1 MLIVA
6 SSTQSLGA
14 LLGLI
19 GLLAALPAIATVR
32 ESNEPKKLV
41 KALGM
46 TARVQ
51 MVVGVLYAVGL
62 IVG

>member
-1 MLIVA
+1 
-6 SSTQSLGA
+6 
-14 LLGLI
+14 
-19 GLLAALPAIATVR
+19 LPAIATVR
-32 ESNEPKKLV
+32 ESNEPKELV